1 MSNVAEKMTQRLVSA
16 ALIKPEDSSLYQ
28 YGLQQGLFMLLNF
41 FTTVVVGLLFGMLWQ
56 SILFS
61 LVYMPLRMNAGG
73 YHARTPLR
81 CYIFS
86 TALIFAVL
94 SVIRLVLYN
103 KLICGIMAAVGAAII
118 FALAPVENANKPL
131 DEIERK
137 VYRKR
142 ARLTLLFWMITLLFG
157 FALGWQAVSATI
169 ATAVATMGG
178 MVGAGKLIKESFELF
193 YLFLKYVNEKKKKA

>member
-1 MSNVAEKMTQRLVSA
+1 MPNVAEKMTQRLVSA

-81 CYIFS
+81 CYVFS
-86 TALIFAVL
+86 TALIAAVL
-94 SVIRLVLYN
+94 SVIRLVLHN
-103 KLICGIMAAVGAAII
+103 KLICGIMAVAGAAII
-118 FALAPVENANKPL
+118 FVLAPVGDANKPL

-142 ARLTLLFWMITLLFG
+142 ACLTLVFWLMALLFG
-157 FALGWQAVSATI
+157 FALGWEFVTATI
-169 ATAVATMGG
+169 ATAVAVLGVMMCAT
-178 MVGAGKLIKESFELF
+178 LF
-193 YLFLKYVNEKKKKA
+193 KI